1 MYICGMSQEEVT
13 TFEELGIPRHYRG
26 VLDEQEITTA
36 SPIQARAIKPI
47 KAGQDVIGIAPTG
60 TGKTLAF
67 LLPVMTL
74 LQRPDGDWPRVIVM
88 SPTKELALQVAHVAE
103 GLSHAAGLRVACLH
117 GGRGKKKQEELIA
130 EGLDL
135 IVCTPGRLNELAYGN
150 QLSLKKVKHL
160 ILDEADKMMDMGFLP
175 QLHQLL
181 DILPRRRQNL
191 LFSATFPDKVKVLSD
206 DFLLSP
212 TRIEIA
218 PQSTP
223 VETVKQHIFYVPNDQ
238 TKLNLLI
245 HLLLDEEAVYRV
257 IVFCRSKSDVTR
269 VEAGLKAAKVMGKR
283 AVLHANKNMNTRIN
297 AMQAFRDGE
306 IRILITTDIAA
317 RGIDVKD
324 VSHVINYNVPKL
336 SEEYV
341 HRIGRT
347 GRMHR
352 DGIALTFVD
361 PSEIYNLKK
370 IQKLIG
376 MKIDEA
382 SIPAEVEMPMTSKE
396 ELIEQAREI
405 DQQRRKEDPNFKG
418 AFHQKK
424 HPKKKKFEKEKR
436 RSKQPQRF
444 ISNTSKKKKRN

>member
-1 MYICGMSQEEVT
+1 MSQEAEI
-13 TFEELGIPRHYRG
+13 TFESLGVPRHYRD
-26 VLDEQEITTA
+26 VLEEQGIVAA
-36 SPIQARAIKPI
+36 SPIQAKAIKPI

-67 LLPVMTL
+67 LLPVMTML
-74 LQRPDGDWPRVIVM
+74 KRPEGDWPRVIVL

-103 GLSHAAGLRVACLH
+103 QLSRAADLRTTCLH
-117 GGRGKKKQEELIA
+117 GGRAKKRQEAIIEQ
-130 EGLDL
+130 GLDL

-175 QLHQLL
+175 QLNQLM

-191 LFSATFPDKVKVLSD
+191 LFSATFPDKVKLLSD
-206 DFLLSP
+206 EFLLSP
-212 TRIEIA
+212 TRIEVA
-218 PQSTP
+218 PQATP
-223 VETVKQHIFYVPNDQ
+223 VDTVKQSMYSVPNDQ

-245 HLLLDEEAVYRV
+245 HLLLDEELVYRV

-269 VEAGLKAAKVMGKR
+269 VETNLRNAHVMGKR

-297 AMQAFRDGE
+297 AMQAFRDGV

-317 RGIDVKD
+317 RGIDVHD

-347 GRMHR
+347 GRMLK
-352 DGIALTFVD
+352 DGVAFTFVD
-361 PSEIYNLKK
+361 PSEAYNLKK
-370 IQKLIG
+370 IEKMIG
-376 MKIDEA
+376 MKIDELP
-382 SIPAEVEMPMTSKE
+382 IPEEVDVPITEKA

-405 DQQRRKEDPNFKG
+405 DKQRRKENPNFKG
-418 AFHQKK
+418 AFHEKK
-424 HPKKKKFEKEKR
+424 HHLKKKNEKAKR
-436 RSKQPQRF
+436 RANRSPSK
-444 ISNTSKKKKRN
+444 SKRRRK